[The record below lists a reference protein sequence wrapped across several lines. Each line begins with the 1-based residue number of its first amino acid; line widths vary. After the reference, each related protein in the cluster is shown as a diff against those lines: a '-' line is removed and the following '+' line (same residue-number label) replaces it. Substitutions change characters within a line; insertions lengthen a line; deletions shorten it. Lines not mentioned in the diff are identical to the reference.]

1 MEQLE
6 ERLFLSAHND
16 TAKTMLYGSINAG
29 TGTDEII
36 ITKRFKGKGETGERE
51 KETEAGI
58 FYLYFATF
66 STSP

>member
-1 MEQLE
+1 
-6 ERLFLSAHND
+6 
-16 TAKTMLYGSINAG
+16 MLYGSINAG